1 MRVSTAFKNRLFR
14 TGAGGSF
21 FIRVFLG
28 WVLLPSAV
36 GADSLLCKAEDGRL
50 GAVQTLVDSRT
61 VWEQDNHGR
70 NALWY
75 ACSKGYLEVARLL
88 SEAGCPLE
96 EPDRYGVA
104 PLVVSVRRGY
114 TPIVRALLD
123 AGVSPN
129 VEPGAPFIPLNVAL
143 VEDRV
148 DVVFALLAA
157 VADPL
162 IERVSGDPATDLV
175 RGAML
180 RSRLRGIAATSFLFL
195 GSDEPA
201 LPAARSQGHHL
212 RDDTGPTGF
221 VRRPR
226 GSRAEPGPH
235 RPAGREVELGSE
247 RGRRSYDRAGDI
259 PCLAAEGRRHEADVD
274 QPCHTIRPGILAR
287 VCCLRHSTSRP
298 RASPEW
304 QPARCEGPSWQNR
317 VDVVRGFRERRDGPC
332 ACGRWG

>member
-28 WVLLPSAV
+28 WVLLPPAV
-36 GADSLLCKAEDGRL
+36 GADSLLCTAEDGRL

-96 EPDRYGVA
+96 EPDRYGVT

-201 LPAARSQGHHL
+201 YLQLAL
-212 RDDTGPTGF
+212 RDTISGTTLDLRDSSGALVVHARNPGPIVPPAVKLSWDLKGGDGRTI
-221 VRRPR
+221 
-226 GSRAEPGPH
+226 EPGT
-235 RPAGREVELGSE
+235 
-247 RGRRSYDRAGDI
+247 Y
-259 PCLAAEGRRHEADVD
+259 
-274 QPCHTIRPGILAR
+274 R
-287 VCCLRHSTSRP
+287 V
-298 RASPEW
+298 
-304 QPARCEGPSWQNR
+304 
-317 VDVVRGFRERRDGPC
+317 
-332 ACGRWG
+332 